1 MTPIGEIIYQYL
13 KLGCFCFIY
22 ANIYPFI
29 DKILKVNQSY
39 QNLRHHKKQYV
50 IKNIWK
56 SIVMFYLC
64 IITLPEMKNIFYYQ
78 IFNMNLIRSWGIT
91 YVANDLTALYMV
103 DKLPSNTRNHHMMSG
118 LLLSIVFMF
127 EGDDS
132 DMVKFIVIY
141 TIFSYMAF
149 LVNLYLAFRFLTCET
164 SDFDTLGNRINQSI
178 DTLRHFAYYNYG
190 ITLFLNWSYH
200 LYYFIFMISCYK
212 LSHLIYIGFLI
223 PIIKDDL
230 ILLKWLRDKSG
241 MNF

>member
-1 MTPIGEIIYQYL
+1 
-13 KLGCFCFIY
+13 
-22 ANIYPFI
+22 
-29 DKILKVNQSY
+29 
-39 QNLRHHKKQYV
+39 
-50 IKNIWK
+50 
-56 SIVMFYLC
+56 
-64 IITLPEMKNIFYYQ
+64 
-78 IFNMNLIRSWGIT
+78 
-91 YVANDLTALYMV
+91 MV
-103 DKLPSNTRNHHMMSG
+103 DKLPINTRNHHMMSG

-200 LYYFIFMISCYK
+200 LYYFIFLISCYQ